1 MKKFKSLFAIISL
14 FTLFLLAACGN
25 NAEET
30 ATEKKEND
38 KKTENTSYTVE
49 HAMGTTKLKKHLK
62 ESSSLQTKE
71 RKPCWL

>member
-1 MKKFKSLFAIISL
+1 MKKLKSLFAIISL

-38 KKTENTSYTVE
+38 KKQKIQAIQLNTQWE
-49 HAMGTTKLKKHLK
+49 QLN
-62 ESSSLQTKE
+62 
-71 RKPCWL
+71 